1 MNYCVNFW
9 SKQII
14 ARLKPVPPVGWND
27 EKRSAIN
34 LQLPVKFMGV
44 LFSFVF
50 SFVEGCFFSK
60 QRFFYAVPADSLGHS
75 GFIEAMGCSKRVKHP
90 GRELTT

>member
-1 MNYCVNFW
+1 
-9 SKQII
+9 
-14 ARLKPVPPVGWND
+14 
-27 EKRSAIN
+27 
-34 LQLPVKFMGV
+34 MGV